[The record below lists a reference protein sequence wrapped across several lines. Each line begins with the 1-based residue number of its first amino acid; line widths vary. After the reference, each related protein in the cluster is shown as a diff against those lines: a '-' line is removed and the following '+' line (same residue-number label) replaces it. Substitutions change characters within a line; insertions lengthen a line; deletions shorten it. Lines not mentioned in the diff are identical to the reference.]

1 MTDRPLTS
9 GQVAELFG
17 VVPETVAV
25 WADEGKL
32 PHFKTPGGQRRFRRV
47 DVEAFL
53 SALPDPGPEAAAS

>member
-1 MTDRPLTS
+1 MGVPEDDRPLTS

-32 PHFKTPGGQRRFRRV
+32 PHFKTPGGRRRFRRS
-47 DVEAFL
+47 DVEAL
-53 SALPDPGPEAAAS
+53 IASVGPDPAA